1 MPYYIKYK
9 MAKQSI
15 SRITQLGHH
24 VNSYAMR
31 INNDKYFLG
40 FLLIM
45 LNLGS
50 KFINL
55 RLNKFHENML
65 LNTIGRE
72 LLVFAIAFVGTRD
85 IYVALVLSSLFI
97 LLNDYL
103 LNQDS
108 SICIIPQKYHVEIK
122 KAIDT
127 NNDNQVDEQEIK
139 RAVSILNK
147 AQKQKREKLQ
157 REAYMT
163 FMNNL

>member
-1 MPYYIKYK
+1 

-15 SRITQLGHH
+15 SRITQLGYHM
-24 VNSYAMR
+24 NNYAMR

-40 FLLIM
+40 VLLII

-55 RLNKFHENML
+55 RLNDFHENIL

-72 LLVFAIAFVGTRD
+72 LLIFAIAFVGTRD

-108 SICIIPQKYHVEIK
+108 SICIIPPKYHVEMK
-122 KAIDT
+122 KAVDT
-127 NNDNQVDEQEIK
+127 NNDNYIDENEIK
-139 RAVSILNK
+139 QAINVLNK
-147 AQKQKREKLQ
+147 AQKQKREKNQ
-157 REAYMT
+157 RDAYMT

>member
-1 MPYYIKYK
+1 
-9 MAKQSI
+9 MAKESV
-15 SRITQLGHH
+15 SRITHLGNHIH
-24 VNSYAMR
+24 GYAMR
-31 INNDKYFLG
+31 LNNDKYFLG
-40 FLLIM
+40 FLLII

-55 RLNKFHENML
+55 RLNDFHENIL

-72 LLVFAIAFVGTRD
+72 LLIFAIAFVGTRD
-85 IYVALVLSSLFI
+85 VYVALVLSSLFI

-108 SICIIPQKYHVEIK
+108 SVCIIPPKYRIEMK
-122 KAIDT
+122 KAVDT
-127 NNDNQVDEQEIK
+127 NDDNHVDEQEVKQAI
-139 RAVSILNK
+139 SILNQ
-147 AQKQKREKLQ
+147 ARKQRREKIQ